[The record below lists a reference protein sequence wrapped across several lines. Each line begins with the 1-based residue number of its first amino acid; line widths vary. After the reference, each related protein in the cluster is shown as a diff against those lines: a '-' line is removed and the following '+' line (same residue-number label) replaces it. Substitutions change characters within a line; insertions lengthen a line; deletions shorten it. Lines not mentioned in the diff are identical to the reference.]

1 MAPDVRVGPLQG
13 FDEAQSGSL
22 SVFGDLVRKCIFDI
36 LPGRL
41 ARNDGLGLHDRLRV
55 LPVALVAP
63 RTRSRKP
70 SK

>member
-41 ARNDGLGLHDRLRV
+41 ARDDGLGLHDWRRV
-55 LPVALVAP
+55 LLATWAAP